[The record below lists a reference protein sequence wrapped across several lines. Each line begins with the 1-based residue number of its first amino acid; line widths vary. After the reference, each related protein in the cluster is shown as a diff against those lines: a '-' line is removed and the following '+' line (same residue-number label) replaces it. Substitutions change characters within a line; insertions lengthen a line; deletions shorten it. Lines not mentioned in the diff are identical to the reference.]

1 MTCLKTKP
9 VSVVVFLV
17 FGVCVMVC
25 VLSQTNPERGCND
38 YHVLQT
44 LHTFRM
50 SESELSGSFMPPEL
64 EELHTV
70 SARLTRKRVQEKH
83 RIMKLEVMKTQLT
96 TELAT
101 LRQACGRAP
110 TGRSSS
116 APPSA
121 KHVLRLENRLEQKQM
136 KLSEAGLVNVKLRGK
151 INGETRTA
159 LRCPSHLFAVCAAAP
174 RRAPALVVESSVA
187 SRSVNTTLHWRVVVS
202 HVCFPTQN
210 ARV

>member
-1 MTCLKTKP
+1 MFAYEYFLKSTFLKE
-9 VSVVVFLV
+9 VV
-17 FGVCVMVC
+17 
-25 VLSQTNPERGCND
+25 TTTR
-38 YHVLQT
+38 LQT

-159 LRCPSHLFAVCAAAP
+159 LRCPSHCLLFAQRP
-174 RRAPALVVESSVA
+174 RAVRPRSSL
-187 SRSVNTTLHWRVVVS
+187 NHL
-202 HVCFPTQN
+202 
-210 ARV
+210 